1 MKSTIYNFL
10 VNRKPGIKERYHSYH
25 DGTTGAWKILSWLYL
40 LWLNFAYY
48 ILQFKWLGNYK
59 PSSLYEIKKLSIGI
73 PESHLMKHPSIEEL
87 LSELMKYD
95 VISFDI
101 FDTLIFR
108 PFSEPTDLFY
118 IIGEKLGYLYKL
130 VTLSTCIND
139 SRYRFLVIAKQTGLA
154 AYNIKQE

>member
-25 DGTTGAWKILSWLYL
+25 DGTTGARKILSWLYL

-59 PSSLYEIKKLSIGI
+59 PSSLYESKKLSIGI
-73 PESHLMKHPSIEEL
+73 PESQLMKHPSIEEL

-101 FDTLIFR
+101 FDT
-108 PFSEPTDLFY
+108 
-118 IIGEKLGYLYKL
+118 
-130 VTLSTCIND
+130 
-139 SRYRFLVIAKQTGLA
+139 
-154 AYNIKQE
+154 